1 MLRLLALACCLL
13 VAACATPGSQG
24 PGAAPGAEAAA
35 PGPKAAPQPLPRAAP
50 AVPWVHH
57 PPWDP
62 DDDDAG
68 PPLPRTLSFRP
79 LDPGDWQGLAGLFV
93 HLARHSKATYVVA
106 PEPHLPPGAADALLG
121 VPVTWPEGARPFA
134 EVIEA
139 GGTPTVVDRRPG
151 PAADADMVAAELA
164 TRDGAYAAALR
175 LYRQV
180 TRVSPGLAKAW
191 TFRAEDAAA
200 LGHLDEA
207 NEAVVRAL
215 ALAPVD
221 PMAHAVEAELALAA
235 GHRRRARVALATALA
250 LYPGFPA
257 AVALVAAVTGEPF
270 TWRPLSPPA
279 RVARQGQRRILVQ
292 ADVRRTSAWLAW
304 ALCEA
309 VGRYDPDPRLLP
321 FGGRGETLRR
331 EVVCGLTL
339 ADAATGPGSAAGT
352 PFADPRVARIARV
365 ARAGHLGDLIVYDLV
380 GTRSPGLL
388 LGLDP
393 ATRRR
398 LVDYVARF
406 VLPGGDDGRRLTA
419 AAGR

>member
-1 MLRLLALACCLL
+1 M
-13 VAACATPGSQG
+13 
-24 PGAAPGAEAAA
+24 
-35 PGPKAAPQPLPRAAP
+35 
-50 AVPWVHH
+50 PWVHH

-62 DDDDAG
+62 DDEDAG
-68 PPLPRTLSFRP
+68 PPLPRTLDFRP
-79 LDPGDWQGLAGLFV
+79 LDAGDWQGLAGLFV
-93 HLARHSKATYVVA
+93 HLARQSRATYVVA
-106 PEPHLPPGAADALLG
+106 PEPNLPAGAADALLG
-121 VPVTWPEGARPFA
+121 PPATWPDGARPFA
-134 EVIEA
+134 EVLEA

-151 PAADADMVAAELA
+151 PATDADMVAAELA
-164 TRDGAYAAALR
+164 SRDGAYAAALR
-175 LYRQV
+175 LYRQA
-180 TRVSPGLAKAW
+180 TRAAPGLPKAW

-207 NEAVVRAL
+207 RQAVARAL

-221 PMAHAVEAELALAA
+221 PMAHTVDAELALAA
-235 GHRRRARVALATALA
+235 GDRPRARRALAAALA
-250 LYPGFPA
+250 LYPRFPA
-257 AVALVAAVTGEPF
+257 AVSLVPAVTGARL

-279 RVARQGQRRILVQ
+279 RVAPQGPRRILVQ

-309 VGRYDPDPRLLP
+309 VGRFDPDPRLLP
-321 FGGRGETLRR
+321 FDGDGAQLRR
-331 EVVCGLTL
+331 EVVCGLAL
-339 ADAATGPGSAAGT
+339 ADAATGPGSATGT

-380 GTRSPGLL
+380 GARSPGIL

-406 VLPGGDDGRRLTA
+406 VLPRGDEGRRLTA
-419 AAGR
+419 RSGR